1 MSNIPEFKNIPDVS
15 FIGNATQEGTEE
27 LFLESFLQAYRD
39 ATGSDIA
46 LGPADVPRL
55 MIKAGALMLYQIMQ
69 YIDDTGKQ
77 DLLKY
82 SYGEYLDN
90 IALRMHLTRKPA
102 ESASVL
108 LRFAL
113 SATQANAVGIPA
125 GTRVAT
131 ESGVYFAT
139 DEYAEIAP
147 AGFAATT
154 LAFYSQTEHEGIS
167 IPAGTEA
174 EAEDGRRFKTTV
186 PARIEPVK
194 AATVELTFSTPKPL
208 FTGTTVPA
216 GTRVAAEKDG
226 KQVIFVTDANG
237 DIDASEPAVVM
248 LRFYPPAEG
257 TAFIPLGSIY
267 QTGSGL
273 AFVTDE
279 DLEVDAAD
287 DYAEVSAT
295 AVVPGDAFNAV
306 PAGTAMTYVQQAQ
319 TPTGTIHSPTS
330 PTAQTVTRVVTSSTS
345 MGGVTN
351 NSVEISASALYAGAD
366 ANGCEPGSINRVVD
380 ESGAT
385 VQAPYTVTNTAAS
398 SGGSGTGMVT
408 APAIAEEAGVDGN
421 GYAPAAEPAAPAAP
435 AADDAKANGIHTL
448 VNEIEGVSYVR
459 NTTETAGGFG
469 RAYVDVTATAEE
481 PGLAGNGYAPG
492 TIRLLVDPVAYIGSV
507 ENLTESSGG
516 SDTEDDDSFTRR
528 VYYAPQGYSVAGPLM
543 AYESLALN
551 FRGDIESAKAVS
563 PAPCEMNVYII
574 LTGGRLPTENDLQE
588 LQEYLSGDTVRPQ
601 AELVVCKAP
610 TEVDYQIALSYWISE
625 TDAAQAT
632 AIQTAVKNAVAEF
645 VTWQRSL
652 GRDINPTELIRKV
665 REAGAKRVDLTA
677 PAFAVVSATQI
688 PRLEGEAALT
698 YGGLEDD

>member
-1 MSNIPEFKNIPDVS
+1 MPDLS

-39 ATGSDIA
+39 ATGSDIS

-55 MIKAGALMLYQIMQ
+55 MIKAGALMLYQILQ
-69 YIDDTGKQ
+69 YVDDTGKQ

-131 ESGVYFAT
+131 EDGVYFST

-154 LAFYSQTEHEGIS
+154 LAFYSQAEHDGIS
-167 IPAGTEA
+167 IPAGTEV
-174 EAEDGRRFKTTV
+174 EAEDGRRFKTTA

-194 AATVELTFSTPKPL
+194 VAIAELTFSTPVPL
-208 FTGTTVPA
+208 FTATTVPA

-226 KQVIFVTDANG
+226 QQVVFVTDASG
-237 DIDASEPAVVM
+237 VIDASEAATVM
-248 LRFYPPAEG
+248 LRFYPPADG

-267 QTGSGL
+267 KTGSGL
-273 AFVTDE
+273 AFLTDE
-279 DLEVDAAD
+279 DLEVSAAD

-295 AVVPGDAFNAV
+295 ATIPGEAYNSI
-306 PAGTAMTYVQQAQ
+306 PAGSSMVYATEAQ
-319 TPTGTIHSPTS
+319 TPTGTVRSPS
-330 PTAQTVTRVVTSSTS
+330 SSTAQSVTRVVTSSTS

-351 NSVEISASALYAGAD
+351 NSVEISASALYAGAEG
-366 ANGCEPGSINRVVD
+366 NGCEPGSINRVVD
-380 ESGAT
+380 TTGAA

-398 SGGSGTGMVT
+398 SGGSGTGTAT
-408 APAIAEEAGVDGN
+408 APAIAAEAGEDAN
-421 GYAPAAEPAAPAAP
+421 GYTPAAEPPRQTAAPAA
-435 AADDAKANGIHTL
+435 AADDAKAHGIHAL
-448 VNEIEGVSYVR
+448 VNEIEGVVYVR
-459 NTTETAGGFG
+459 NTTATAGGFG
-469 RAYVDVTATAEE
+469 RAYVDVSATAEE

-516 SDTEDDDSFTRR
+516 SDIEDDDAFTRR

-610 TEVDYQIALSYWISE
+610 TEVNYKVELTYWISE

-632 AIQTAVKNAVAEF
+632 AIQQAVNAAVAEF

-652 GRDINPTELIRKV
+652 GRDVNPTELIRKV
-665 REAGAKRVDLTA
+665 REAGAKRVELTA
-677 PAFAVVSATQI
+677 PTFTVVDGTKI
-688 PRLEGEAALT
+688 PRLEGEAAIA

>member
-1 MSNIPEFKNIPDVS
+1 MPEVS

-27 LFLESFLQAYRD
+27 LFLEGFLQAYRD
-39 ATGSDIA
+39 ITGSDIS

-69 YIDDTGKQ
+69 YVDDTGKQ

-131 ESGVYFAT
+131 EDGVYFAT

-154 LAFYSQTEHEGIS
+154 LAFYSQSEHSGIT

-174 EAEDGRRFKTTV
+174 EAEDGRRFKTTAPV
-186 PARIEPVK
+186 RIGPVT

-208 FTGTTVPA
+208 FTGTTIPA
-216 GTRVAAEKDG
+216 GTRVAAERDG
-226 KQVIFVTDANG
+226 QQVIFVTDANG
-237 DIDASEPAVVM
+237 EIDASEPATVT

-257 TAFIPLGSIY
+257 TAFVPVGSIY
-267 QTGSGL
+267 QAGNGL

-295 AVVPGDAFNAV
+295 ATVPGEAFNAV
-306 PAGTAMTYVQQAQ
+306 PAGTAMTYATQAQ
-319 TPTGTIHSPTS
+319 APTGPIYSPTS
-330 PTAQTVTRVVTSSTS
+330 PTAQSVTRVVTASTS

-351 NSVEISASALYAGAD
+351 NSTEISASALYAGAEG
-366 ANGCEPGSINRVVD
+366 NGCEPGTITRIID
-380 ESGAT
+380 ATGAA
-385 VQAPYTVTNTAAS
+385 VEVPYTATNNAAS
-398 SGGSGTGMVT
+398 SGGTGTGTAT
-408 APAIAEEAGVDGN
+408 APAIATEAGEDAN
-421 GYAPAAEPAAPAAP
+421 GYAPAAEPPRQATAPAA
-435 AADDAKANGIHTL
+435 ADDDAKAHGIHAL
-448 VNEIEGVSYVR
+448 VTEIEGVTYVR
-459 NTTETAGGFG
+459 NTTVTAGGFG

-481 PGLAGNGYAPG
+481 AGLAGNGYAPG

-516 SDTEDDDSFTRR
+516 SDIEDDDSFTRR
-528 VYYAPQGYSVAGPLM
+528 VFYAPQGYSVAGPLM
-543 AYESLALN
+543 AYEALALN

-574 LTGGRLPTENDLQE
+574 LTGGRLPTENDLRE
-588 LQEYLSGDTVRPQ
+588 LEAYLSGDTVRPQ

-610 TEVDYQIALSYWISE
+610 TEVDYKIELTYWISE

-632 AIQTAVKNAVAEF
+632 AIQQAVNAAVAEF
-645 VTWQRSL
+645 ATWQRSL
-652 GRDINPTELIRKV
+652 GRDVNPTELIRKI
-665 REAGAKRVDLTA
+665 REAGAKRVDLKA
-677 PAFAVVSATQI
+677 PAFAVVDGTQI
-688 PRLEGEAALT
+688 PRLDGTAAVV